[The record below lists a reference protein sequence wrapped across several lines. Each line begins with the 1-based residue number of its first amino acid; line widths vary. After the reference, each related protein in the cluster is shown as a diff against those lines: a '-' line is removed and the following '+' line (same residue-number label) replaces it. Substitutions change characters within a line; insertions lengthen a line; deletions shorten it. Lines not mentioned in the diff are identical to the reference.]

1 MNQKIFK
8 NSELKKKYEHYY
20 ENQKIKNLFPS
31 EFLVKIF
38 LSQNHEFIGRKKYN
52 KLRLLDLSFGDG
64 RNLNFFKKL
73 GFKVYGTEISNKIIN
88 KVKNNLKSGHKDIVF
103 KVGKSNY
110 LPFKKNYFDYIVAHN
125 SFYYLDENIEIEEN
139 LREIKRVMKK
149 NSFFIGTAPKT
160 NNYYF
165 RNASKLGNKKY
176 LIKNDFLKIRNNSII
191 CGFKSKNELKK
202 LLQKFF
208 KKISIG
214 HSFNEFF
221 KTKEYLYNFI
231 VKNEK

>member
-1 MNQKIFK
+1 MKQKLFK
-8 NSELKKKYEHYY
+8 NVVLKKNYEKYYK
-20 ENQKIKNLFPS
+20 NQKIKNLFPS

-38 LSQNHEFIGRKKYN
+38 LSDNHQFINNKKYK
-52 KLRLLDLSFGDG
+52 KLKLLDLSFGDG

-73 GFKVYGTEISNKIIN
+73 GFKVYGTEISNRIIK
-88 KVKNNLKSGHKDIVF
+88 KVKINLKSDQKNIVF
-103 KVGKSNY
+103 KVGKANY
-110 LPFKKNYFDYIVAHN
+110 LPFKKNYFDYVVAHN

-139 LREIKRVMKK
+139 LKEIKRVMKK

-165 RNASKLGNKKY
+165 KNASKLGNKKY

-191 CGFKSKNELKK
+191 CGFKNKSDLDK
-202 LLQKFF
+202 LLKKFF
-208 KKISIG
+208 KKTNIG
-214 HSFNEFF
+214 QSFNEFF

-231 VKNEK
+231 AKNE